1 MKYRTAEHIMLKI
14 EEQIRY
20 RRNDM
25 IRTEH
30 ECSVE
35 YREHMRDGEGTVQIT
50 NFITGPEELNGKGRL
65 FARITLNPG
74 CSIGY
79 HELTLWMPR
88 QLFPSED
95 SSLMEIIYYDE
106 LQDILSDR
114 YTEVW

>member
-1 MKYRTAEHIMLKI
+1 MNVQCGAPRF
-14 EEQIRY
+14 
-20 RRNDM
+20 
-25 IRTEH
+25 
-30 ECSVE
+30 
-35 YREHMRDGEGTVQIT
+35 GEGLRNGLRPRAGAGIENARTGGTRRSAPVVQALAEAVKQ
-50 NFITGPEELNGKGRL
+50 TGPEG
-65 FARITLNPG
+65 IG
-74 CSIGY
+74 CNIGY